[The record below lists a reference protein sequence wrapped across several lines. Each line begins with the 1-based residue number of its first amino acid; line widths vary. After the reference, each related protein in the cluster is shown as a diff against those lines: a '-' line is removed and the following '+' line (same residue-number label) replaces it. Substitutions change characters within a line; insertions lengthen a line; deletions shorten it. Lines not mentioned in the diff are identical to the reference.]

1 MAEDNTKKIRDLND
15 FTTVNPMT
23 TGDHL
28 VVASSE
34 GAPAT
39 NKATIKDV
47 VNLYLASSAAESEG
61 LPDTVLDENGNEV
74 PNPLKGATTVTE
86 MVDTNG
92 DGNPDTLVEVVN
104 TPITS
109 KNIDTLVD
117 PGSGLEVKTVCQDE
131 NYDIVD
137 CSDPSVKYKTK
148 KLALA
153 TSEESKTIRIKVN
166 NTGEEYRAGIPLSG
180 GTVSVTFKR
189 LRDAFKYIR
198 NDVGATDTVV
208 NIDIENDLDEGD
220 INHTN
225 AAYFSDS
232 NVQINKCYINIT
244 GNIGGKYTSGQQ
256 PPKIKLK
263 TVNNPSSNN
272 AYIPMWLNAINVN
285 FNFVHLIFDLDDNR
299 GLHAAIR
306 SHKLCNLS
314 LFGCK
319 LSVRGACHKFFDA
332 SRGGRVEIQNLTDY
346 DLDPLNKQFWAP
358 ACEIDFGPRKSA
370 ATGGGGAIGDNFYC
384 DYFFGADTGAVFR
397 FPEYG
402 PHIPWDSAFNTVF
415 QNRIHFASNRLD
427 CNSFFSLESNSG
439 IDITALFTMS
449 TGLSFSA
456 ANIPYFLR
464 AAAFNSVTLRNGSH
478 MKGTVS
484 NGWAEQVNSFPGNA
498 LANPTTQF
506 GGTSTAGQD
515 YIMTNDISPNNN
527 LLTTYKGETSGV
539 PTNGNLTN
547 YWDNV
552 DWATI

>member
-1 MAEDNTKKIRDLND
+1 M
-15 FTTVNPMT
+15 
-23 TGDHL
+23 
-28 VVASSE
+28 
-34 GAPAT
+34 
-39 NKATIKDV
+39 
-47 VNLYLASSAAESEG
+47 
-61 LPDTVLDENGNEV
+61 
-74 PNPLKGATTVTE
+74 
-86 MVDTNG
+86 
-92 DGNPDTLVEVVN
+92 
-104 TPITS
+104 
-109 KNIDTLVD
+109 
-117 PGSGLEVKTVCQDE
+117 
-131 NYDIVD
+131 
-137 CSDPSVKYKTK
+137 
-148 KLALA
+148 
-153 TSEESKTIRIKVN
+153 
-166 NTGEEYRAGIPLSG
+166 SG